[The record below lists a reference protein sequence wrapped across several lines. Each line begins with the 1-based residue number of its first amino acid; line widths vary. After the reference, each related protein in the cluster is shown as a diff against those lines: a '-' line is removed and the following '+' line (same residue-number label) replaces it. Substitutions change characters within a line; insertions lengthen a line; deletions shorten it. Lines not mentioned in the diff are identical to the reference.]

1 MRTPRLTTIK
11 CSRCGEDSP
20 SHTSHCQVCG
30 AGLDPASAS
39 DPSLSYREIT
49 NISPDGRL
57 RDYKLLRYLS
67 SYGDLRGFLGVRQDE
82 DGTRTPVVI
91 RVRVT
96 PPAARNRNRPV
107 DLLRPPSPGVA
118 ADTVRLSGANFGA
131 DLLHAEY
138 DILSHANH
146 PALPEVLDYFEEHG
160 VSTLVET
167 AAIGDPLG
175 VMWNAPGVTP
185 AQRYEWLEQIRQLL
199 AELHRR
205 DVVFPSMAPN
215 RFVVSPD
222 GYIKVRDVGGLAKL
236 PLARAEH
243 VWHSLSPAPDIARRP
258 RAPDLRA
265 DVYNFGALIYAL
277 FLGRDLQNS
286 DFLEPGTPKPF
297 GEQFPEAVPPLVR
310 LVRKTM
316 AGDLAHRFPTAV
328 GKVKDKSGLE
338 DVRLALGEYARVAD
352 SIRYDIAGWSNTGLQ
367 RDNNED
373 CFTISSLCAGAG
385 DNRRDFAMVCLADG
399 MGGLDSGEVASS
411 VAVSTVADFLRERG
425 LTSGALDK
433 FGEGH
438 PFHEVRRMSTVLE
451 ESVHEANRVV
461 YELALNSGSTTGMG
475 CTLEAILLCGRNVVV
490 QHVGDSRVYHKSGGD
505 IKQITVDQTLVNR
518 LLQSGEITPEE
529 AEQHPYRSAVV
540 QAIGA
545 QPVVHPACHQFQM
558 APGDWL
564 VVCSDGISNHVPITD
579 LSTVLHRCSNAE
591 QAARRLVNLANMRG
605 GFDNGT
611 VVVIAAR

>member
-1 MRTPRLTTIK
+1 MIK
-11 CSRCGEDSP
+11 CSRCGEESP
-20 SHTSHCQVCG
+20 AHASHCQVCG
-30 AGLDPASAS
+30 GGLDPANFS
-39 DPSLSYREIT
+39 DPSLNYSEIASVT
-49 NISPDGRL
+49 PDGRL
-57 RDYKLLRYLS
+57 RDYRLLRYIGAFS
-67 SYGDLRGFLGVRQDE
+67 DLRGFLGVRCDD
-82 DGTRTPVVI
+82 DGVRTPVVV

-96 PPAARNRNRPV
+96 PPAARNKTRSI
-107 DLLRPPSPGVA
+107 DDLRPPSPGVA
-118 ADTVRLSGANFGA
+118 ADTVRLSGTNFGM

-167 AAIGDPLG
+167 AAVGTPLT
-175 VMWNAPGVTP
+175 VMWNSPGVAP
-185 AQRYEWLEQIRQLL
+185 SQRYQWLEQIRQVLV
-199 AELHRR
+199 ELHRR
-205 DVVFPSMAPN
+205 DVIFPSLAPS

-222 GYIKVRDVGGLAKL
+222 GYVKIRDVAGVAKL

-243 VWHSLSPAPDIARRP
+243 EWHSLYTAPEVTRKP
-258 RAPDLRA
+258 GEVDLRA
-265 DVYNFGALIYAL
+265 DVYNFGALIYSL

-286 DFLEPGTPKPF
+286 DFLEPGVPKPF

-316 AGDLAHRFPTAV
+316 AGDLAQRFPTAT
-328 GKVKDKSGLE
+328 GRLHDKSGLE

-352 SIRYDIAGWSNTGLQ
+352 SIRFDVAGWSNTGLQ

-385 DNRRDFAMVCLADG
+385 EFRRDFALICLADG

-411 VAVSTVADFLRERG
+411 LAVATISEYLRERG
-425 LTSGALDK
+425 LSSAAMDK
-433 FGEGH
+433 FGDTH
-438 PFHEVRRMSTVLE
+438 PFHEVRRMAAVLE
-451 ESVHEANRVV
+451 EAVHEANRKVF
-461 YELALNSGSTTGMG
+461 ELAESSNSATGMG
-475 CTLEAILLCGRNVVV
+475 CTLEAILLCGRNVVI
-490 QHVGDSRVYHKSGGD
+490 QHVGDSRVYHKSAGD
-505 IKQITVDQTLVNR
+505 IRQVTVDQTLVNR
-518 LLQSGEITPEE
+518 LLQNGEITAEE

-545 QPVVHPACHQFQM
+545 QPMVHPACHQFQM
-558 APGDWL
+558 QPGDWL
-564 VVCSDGISNHVPITD
+564 VICSDGISNHVPMTD
-579 LSTVLHRCSNAE
+579 ISSVLHRCSNAE

-611 VVVIAAR
+611 VVVVAAR

>member
-11 CSRCGEDSP
+11 CSRCGEESP
-20 SHTSHCQVCG
+20 SHSSHCQVCG
-30 AGLDPASAS
+30 GGLDPASAS
-39 DPSLSYREIT
+39 DPSHSFREIT
-49 NISPDGRL
+49 SIAPDGRL
-57 RDYKLLRYLS
+57 RDYKLLRFLGS
-67 SYGDLRGFLGVRQDE
+67 FGDLRGFLGVRIDT
-82 DGTRTPVVI
+82 DGVRTPVVI

-96 PPAARNRNRPV
+96 PPAARSRNRPI

-118 ADTVRLSGANFGA
+118 ADTVRLSGANFGM

-167 AAIGDPLG
+167 AAIGDPLP
-175 VMWNAPGVTP
+175 VVWNGRGVTP
-185 AQRYEWLEQIRQLL
+185 SKRFEWLEQIRQLL
-199 AELHRR
+199 VELHRR
-205 DVVFPSMAPN
+205 DVVFPSLSPI
-215 RFVVSPD
+215 RFVVNPD
-222 GYIKVRDVGGLAKL
+222 GYVKVRDVAGLAKL

-243 VWHSLSPAPDIARRP
+243 EWHSLYTAPEVARKP
-258 RAPDLRA
+258 GEVDLRA
-265 DVYNFGALIYAL
+265 DAYNFGALIYAL

-286 DFLEPGTPKPF
+286 DFIEPGVPKPF

-328 GKVKDKSGLE
+328 GRLKDKSGLE
-338 DVRLALGEYARVAD
+338 DVRLALGEYTRVAD

-399 MGGLDSGEVASS
+399 MGGLDSGEVASAT
-411 VAVSTVADFLRERG
+411 AVSCVAEFLRERG
-425 LTSGALDK
+425 LTSAGLDK
-433 FGEGH
+433 FGEEH
-438 PFHEVRRMSTVLE
+438 PFHEVRRMASVLE
-451 ESVHEANRVV
+451 EAVHEANRKVF
-461 YELALNSGSTTGMG
+461 ELSESSGSATGMG
-475 CTLEAILLCGRNVVV
+475 CTLEAILLSGRNVVI

-505 IKQITVDQTLVNR
+505 IKQVTVDQTLVNR
-518 LLQSGEITPEE
+518 LLQNGEITAEE

-545 QPVVHPACHQFQM
+545 QPMVNPACHQFQM
-558 APGDWL
+558 QPGDWL
-564 VVCSDGISNHVPITD
+564 VVCSDGISNHVPMTD

-611 VVVIAAR
+611 VVVVAAR

>member
-118 ADTVRLSGANFGA
+118 ADTVRLSGANFGM

-243 VWHSLSPAPDIARRP
+243 EWHSLYTAPEVARRP
-258 RAPDLRA
+258 SEADLRA

-316 AGDLAHRFPTAV
+316 AGDLAHRFPTAAC
-328 GKVKDKSGLE
+328 KSKDKSGLE

-438 PFHEVRRMSTVLE
+438 PFHEVRRMATVLE

-461 YELALNSGSTTGMG
+461 YELSLSSGSTTGMG

-518 LLQSGEITPEE
+518 LLQNGEITAEE

-611 VVVIAAR
+611 VVVVAAR